1 MDRRQRVV
9 AISAAARRC
18 CLVAAAADNDG
29 VDGLQFRERAP
40 VVGGGSVLASVAAI
54 VVVVVVGRG
63 ARVGFL
69 GFLGGA
75 GVCAGRPG
83 KGLGR
88 GATIATAV
96 VAAVASGGDVRV
108 IAAPVAM
115 HCNVQTETHRM
126 HKKPAQHNIELRWQ
140 GSQLKIETPKT
151 NERKNQTKTT
161 TKNQQKNLLQKSTP
175 PQKIKKKKKKKYRKW
190 EQLVGGWSYITTE
203 TGK

>member
-1 MDRRQRVV
+1 MDRRQSVV
-9 AISAAARRC
+9 SISAAARRC

-40 VVGGGSVLASVAAI
+40 VGGGGSVLASVAAI

-108 IAAPVAM
+108 TAAPVAM

-151 NERKNQTKTT
+151 NERKNQTKTKQKKLQQST
-161 TKNQQKNLLQKSTP
+161 ESGNSWWAGGVTLQQKQVHENILPQIIQK
-175 PQKIKKKKKKKYRKW
+175 
-190 EQLVGGWSYITTE
+190 EGAVCL
-203 TGK
+203 